1 MSFQSREEV
10 RRQKQLEEA
19 RKAGTA
25 EAERDEEA
33 AYTNKSLAADEIIA
47 AEPKLTYD
55 AKRDRYGGYT
65 GDDFMLQI
73 KEYEA
78 AQLER
83 KKQKQ
88 REQQH
93 LLQQQEPAAAERR
106 QLKQQRRLRRQKRR
120 AEKLLKQQKKEEKQ
134 AAKKAAAEAAAA
146 AAAAAEAQ
154 AAGDDPEAAAA
165 AAEAASAAAKAAA
178 AAEAAEDE
186 EESDEEERDS
196 DTDSDTDT
204 DTDSDGSNEE
214 EDKGYSGI
222 KLKEFDKT
230 SAPVECTDERSRIN
244 TRDLRIRE
252 DTAKYLLNLD
262 LNSAFYDPKSR
273 SMREDPFKHLS
284 QQIKPTFRGDNALLQ
299 AGEVK
304 ATQQLQLFAWEAYKH
319 GQNVHFNAQPTQ
331 LEFLYKE
338 HQKKK
343 AQIETEKQKNIF
355 DTYGGKEHLVADTRV
370 LYAQTEAY
378 VEYSKDG
385 RILRGRQRTLTKSK
399 YEEDVLQGSHTS
411 VWGSYYDVAT
421 SKWGYA
427 CCRLTSFAAECTGRL
442 EDNITMES
450 LGLTSSEAAAAPAAA
465 AGAAAKGGA
474 SAAAAAP
481 AAADHAAEARDA
493 AEE

>member
-25 EAERDEEA
+25 EAERDEEGKEINPHIPQYISKAPWYLNQETPGLKHQRYVEEKKASIDTWFKRGLIKETDKNKKIKWCKGSCKNCGSRTHAAKFCTERPRAKLA

-106 QLKQQRRLRRQKRR
+106 QLKQQRRLKRQKRR

-134 AAKKAAAEAAAA
+134 AAKKAAAEAAAAA

-304 ATQQLQLFAWEAYKH
+304 ATQQLQVNPK
-319 GQNVHFNAQPTQ
+319 P
-331 LEFLYKE
+331 
-338 HQKKK
+338 
-343 AQIETEKQKNIF
+343 
-355 DTYGGKEHLVADTRV
+355 
-370 LYAQTEAY
+370 
-378 VEYSKDG
+378 
-385 RILRGRQRTLTKSK
+385 
-399 YEEDVLQGSHTS
+399 
-411 VWGSYYDVAT
+411 
-421 SKWGYA
+421 
-427 CCRLTSFAAECTGRL
+427 
-442 EDNITMES
+442 
-450 LGLTSSEAAAAPAAA
+450 
-465 AGAAAKGGA
+465 
-474 SAAAAAP
+474 
-481 AAADHAAEARDA
+481 
-493 AEE
+493 